1 MSEIQTTVNYG
12 DLLRGVLDRCE
23 GRSLNVPLSGD
34 ETARQVA
41 VSQRKMRDLDK
52 QLRSLFE
59 PLAADW
65 KPADKDREAAW
76 EIHVDLRTRITTQ
89 RLHYLDG
96 DEGAA
101 LDSLVKL
108 FPIVR
113 DVCRKHGSA
122 AVVTLAVADL
132 MLNHSLRELTA
143 SWHVRK
149 LQGKLNPEHLKRQ
162 FRVELTRVQ
171 EQLRIISA
179 VLHILATGRDEI
191 PLKPGQPELPVF
203 GPGWEYNQVLG
214 LLPLI
219 GDKICPLEAKEIQA
233 RRATMSAVTGKQPV
247 TSEDPGTLGLV
258 GLAISGGG
266 IRSATFA
273 LGVVQVLA
281 RNGILGQ
288 VDLLST
294 VSGGGYTGS
303 LLSSYLNGYAESQ
316 LEVLSEEKKKA
327 EKKKAEENEKSN
339 VNLPAPATGHPP
351 FDKSVAGESRAIRYV
366 RNHSKYMQP
375 ADLFSWAKTV
385 GMALYGIVCN
395 LLILGTLVLF
405 GAWITEIAW
414 GDSLRKWQESGEPL
428 SWTSY
433 LNGSLWC
440 ALTLTAVT
448 SVTVFLLPGAQK
460 VFLGR
465 RGKSVG
471 KLLWVECGA
480 LGLAVVTSALWLVI
494 LLLPVAAATWLMLA
508 GWLVERES
516 SQPALP
522 WSAIA
527 TGIAT
532 FAGFLGARGN
542 SLPQRRK
549 KSPIVGMLMTALL
562 WVAGPLL
569 LGVVYVEIVRL
580 VIASDYECGPFLCAI
595 TWQCLVLGLA
605 FVLSLFFAL
614 SCNVNLTS
622 LHRFYRNR
630 LAETFLLR
638 HAPKALYGVQVQD
651 PQKLSQLREGNSTA
665 PYHLLSA
672 VVNLPS
678 SQNPE
683 LRGRACD
690 YFLFSKHF
698 CGGPITGYRKT
709 EDCERANPMLD
720 LGTAVAI
727 SGAAAAPQ
735 MGVASVSGASFLLTM
750 LNIRLGYWLK
760 WPVEGQPVS
769 VGGGPGPFYLGREAV
784 NLMDESLPYLN
795 LSDGGHIEN
804 LAVMELLRRRCQFV
818 VAIDGEQDGE
828 LQFPSLWMLQR
839 YAKIELGTDIE
850 IDTERLTWA
859 MPVRPT
865 DIPEVASA
873 DAEPQPRYSRAHFTL
888 GRIVYPEVKG
898 DRPEGW
904 LVYVKLSVTGNE
916 PDYVRDYRRQFP
928 DFPHQSTLT
937 DQIFDEAQFE
947 AYRRLGE
954 HACEDMFA
962 DELLAELE
970 YCGGLSLGAL
980 KGCRQCG
987 NLAVEDW
994 VQALRAAFRK

>member
-1 MSEIQTTVNYG
+1 M
-12 DLLRGVLDRCE
+12 
-23 GRSLNVPLSGD
+23 PLSGD
-34 ETARQVA
+34 ETARQVE

-59 PLAADW
+59 ALAADW

-76 EIHVDLRTRITTQ
+76 EIHVELRTRISTQ

-108 FPIVR
+108 FPVVR

-179 VLHILATGRDEI
+179 VLHILATGREEI
-191 PLKPGQPELPVF
+191 PLKPGQPILPVF

-219 GDKICPLEAKEIQA
+219 GDKICEVEAKEIRA

-303 LLSSYLNGYAESQ
+303 LLSSYLNGYAADKLKDWEQKRQAAAQS
-316 LEVLSEEKKKA
+316 
-327 EKKKAEENEKSN
+327 EKSKFN
-339 VNLPAPATGHPP
+339 VPAPAKGHPL
-351 FDKSVAGESRAIRYV
+351 FDTSVAGESQAIRYV

-395 LLILGTLVLF
+395 LLILGTLVLA
-405 GAWITEIAW
+405 GALITEMAW
-414 GDSLRKWQESGEPL
+414 GDSLRKWQESGQPP

-433 LNGSLWC
+433 LNGTLWY

-460 VFLGR
+460 LFLAR
-465 RGKSVG
+465 RGRGVG
-471 KLLWVECGA
+471 KLLWLEYGA
-480 LGLAVVTSALWLVI
+480 LWLAAVTAVLWLVI
-494 LLLPVAAATWLMLA
+494 LLLPVAAATWLKLA
-508 GWLVERES
+508 GWLVERKP

-580 VIASDYECGPFLCAI
+580 VIASDYQCGPFLCAI

-605 FVLSLFFAL
+605 FVLSLVFAL

-638 HAPKALYGVQVQD
+638 HAPGEGYGVYVQD
-651 PQKLSQLREGNSTA
+651 PQKLSQLRTGNSTA
-665 PYHLLSA
+665 PYHLLNA

-709 EDCERANPMLD
+709 EDCERSNPMLD

-760 WPVEGQPVS
+760 WPVENGAVRAGS
-769 VGGGPGPFYLGREAV
+769 GPGPCYLRREAT
-784 NLMDESLPYLN
+784 NTMHENLPYLN

-850 IDTERLTWA
+850 IDIERLTWA

-865 DIPEVASA
+865 DIPLAASV

-888 GRIVYPEVKG
+888 GRILYPF
-898 DRPEGW
+898 DSSLNRRPEGW

-970 YCGGLSLGAL
+970 YCGGLSLGTL

-987 NLAVEDW
+987 NLAVENW